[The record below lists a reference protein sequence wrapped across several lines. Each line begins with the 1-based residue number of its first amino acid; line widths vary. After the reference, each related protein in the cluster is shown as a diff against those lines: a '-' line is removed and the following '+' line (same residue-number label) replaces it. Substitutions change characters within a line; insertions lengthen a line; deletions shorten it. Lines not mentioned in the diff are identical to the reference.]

1 MDIGELTKTLE
12 FTQEQFDEK
21 ISNIKKQKEISSKL
35 IESEDKSCCNNLYI
49 DGIQETPN
57 ETQNL
62 CKEKIQNI
70 IMNKLGINEIEQC
83 HRMGCKQQNK
93 SCLRTIVCC
102 FSKLK
107 EKRFG

>member
-1 MDIGELTKTLE
+1 
-12 FTQEQFDEK
+12 
-21 ISNIKKQKEISSKL
+21 
-35 IESEDKSCCNNLYI
+35 
-49 DGIQETPN
+49 
-57 ETQNL
+57 
-62 CKEKIQNI
+62 
-70 IMNKLGINEIEQC
+70 MNKLGINEIEQC